1 MVTQATRAAPAATA
15 AEHGRARQPDE
26 TGFVVRDG
34 IRVAWERY
42 GDGEPTILLMPTWSI
57 FPSRHWKFQIGDLA
71 RFFRVLTFD
80 GRGNGR
86 SDRPDQ
92 IAAYADT
99 EFSGDAVAVLDA
111 AKVDRAVLAG
121 LSMGAGYAIRTA
133 VEHPDRVLGLVLIGS
148 SIAMLDRPPD
158 AAPDTGPDRDFE
170 DPRAPEAGDG
180 WGRYNAHFWR
190 QDWRGF
196 LSWFVG
202 TRIFSETH
210 STKHVEDGIG
220 WGLDTD
226 AETII
231 ATERAPF
238 LRRPDDWP
246 ARPPTEGRA
255 IAFVG
260 RVGCPALV
268 IHGTEDRVSPI
279 EVGRRL
285 ARELDAPLL
294 EIEGGGHAP
303 NLREPVLVNL
313 RIRDFVR
320 KLRGG
325 PG

>member
-1 MVTQATRAAPAATA
+1 MVMQASLALPAPTA
-15 AEHGRARQPDE
+15 SEHGRARQPDE
-26 TGFVVRDG
+26 TGVVVRDG
-34 IRVAWERY
+34 VRVAWERY

-71 RFFRVLTFD
+71 RYFRVVTFD

-86 SDRPDQ
+86 SDRPDR
-92 IAAYADT
+92 ITAYADT
-99 EFSGDAVAVLDA
+99 EFAGDAVAVLDA
-111 AKVDRAVLAG
+111 ARVDRAVLAG
-121 LSMGAGYAIRTA
+121 LSMGAGYAIRTV
-133 VEHPDRVLGLVLIGS
+133 VEYPDRVLGLVLIGS
-148 SIAMLDRPPD
+148 SIAVLDRPPD
-158 AAPDTGPDRDFE
+158 APADPGPDRDFE
-170 DPRAPEAGDG
+170 DPRPPEADDG

-190 QDWRGF
+190 RDWAGF

-220 WGLDTD
+220 WGLETD

-238 LRRPDDWP
+238 LRPPDGWP
-246 ARPPTEGRA
+246 VRPPTEGRA
-255 IAFVG
+255 VAFVR
-260 RVGCPALV
+260 RVRCPALV
-268 IHGTEDRVSPI
+268 IHGAEDRISPI

-285 ARELDAPLL
+285 ARELDAPLV

-313 RIRDFVR
+313 LIRDFVR
-320 KLRGG
+320 KLAGG